1 LGRKGFIWL
10 ILPDHNSS
18 FGGSQVMNSSGTG
31 TWRQE
36 LMKKQWRDATYWL
49 APHDLLSLLS

>member
-1 LGRKGFIWL
+1 
-10 ILPDHNSS
+10 
-18 FGGSQVMNSSGTG
+18 MNSSGTG